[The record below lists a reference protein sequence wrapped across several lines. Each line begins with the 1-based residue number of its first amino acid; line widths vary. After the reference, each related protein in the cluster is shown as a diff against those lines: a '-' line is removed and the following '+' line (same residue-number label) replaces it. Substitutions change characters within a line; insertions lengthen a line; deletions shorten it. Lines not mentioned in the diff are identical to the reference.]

1 MHNLNPFFFL
11 SKNFNF
17 SRFSIAK
24 NDFFAFLMLQVL
36 DDSKLQFSAVQD
48 LIVHVDYVAK
58 ISPDPVMVPYLTRFP
73 NLKFLSVRCYFHTLT
88 YPIISVSFRVS
99 K

>member
-1 MHNLNPFFFL
+1 
-11 SKNFNF
+11 
-17 SRFSIAK
+17 
-24 NDFFAFLMLQVL
+24 MLQVL

-73 NLKFLSVRCYFHTLT
+73 NLKFLSMRCYFQTLT
-88 YPIISVSFRVS
+88 YPIISVSFMVS